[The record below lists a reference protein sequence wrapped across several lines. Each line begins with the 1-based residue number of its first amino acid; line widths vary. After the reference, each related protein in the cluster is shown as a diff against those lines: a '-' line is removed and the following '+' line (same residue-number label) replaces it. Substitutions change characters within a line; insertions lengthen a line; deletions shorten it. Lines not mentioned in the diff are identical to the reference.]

1 MFQRICRFLTLNI
14 QLIFVFDGPGR
25 PWKRGGRGGGK
36 IDYRQRDLLK
46 EVLRHLGVPYHEA
59 PGEAEAECAH
69 MQILGMVDAVWSQ
82 DSDCLMFG
90 CTLWIRDDRVVKEK
104 GTKDRSKENTQKSK
118 KTARVVK
125 AQNLKDRLQIDREGL
140 ILFAMLVGG
149 DYDTK
154 GLPGCGPSM
163 ALRMI
168 KKGLGQS
175 LCACSSQRDCDNW
188 SIRMAEGL
196 QSSGGRAIDIPP
208 RFPDFKTL
216 VKYNSPKVTGDD
228 ALANNAKLNLDNM
241 RPINEL
247 NLLEVTSSR
256 FNKWGREYMNWVGP
270 VLLTRALLN
279 RSSTLPREVVHG
291 IKLVNER
298 AKKTDNGMPARVFER
313 KLSFSPFGVT
323 TLRREDF
330 EGERLGYWSGKAE
343 DLFDPDYRVKDR
355 ELPIYWLRKVLPPDV
370 LDPPPAELKR
380 KPVKRKKQDETR
392 EASDPHP
399 TAKKQRKTLPASD
412 PPAAAKRQLK
422 TATSSSTAPDT
433 HLKKMPSKQR
443 PQKSSAPVVEKN
455 IELTELSDS
464 DDELRLPSSR
474 SIPKSS
480 ARSVAA
486 QVIDFGS
493 PSSSETET
501 DVTHLTISARHA
513 GQRTPS
519 RNNRH
524 QQTMRSSSY
533 EHEEKDLQLAM
544 RMSVQEH
551 NAASS
556 PRPLAKD
563 DCSASFTPTEL
574 GGEPGFMP
582 HRPLATATRK
592 LHSTLSSSPSTI
604 PRQAAGLSRPVSTN
618 SIDYS
623 LSATRPPPT
632 GSSRFANSSLG
643 SSHTPPSTELRLQE
657 ELVSSKQKEPETT
670 FPDTFTAEQIRLARL
685 RHFQRPGVSSPT
697 ITPSTTPGRSNALPN
712 RTALPIFNLPAGAA
726 CIDLTND

>member
-46 EVLRHLGVPYHEA
+46 EVLRHFGVPYHEA
-59 PGEAEAECAH
+59 PGEAEAECAR

-140 ILFAMLVGG
+140 VLFAMLVGG

-168 KKGLGQS
+168 KKGLSQS
-175 LCACSSQRDCDNW
+175 LCACRSQRDCDNW
-188 SIRMAEGL
+188 SILMAEGL
-196 QSSGGRAIDIPP
+196 QSSGGRAIDVPP

-228 ALANNAKLNLDNM
+228 ALENNPKLNLDNM

-247 NLLEVTSSR
+247 KLLEVTSSR

-270 VLLTRALLN
+270 VLLTRALSN

-298 AKKTDNGMPARVFER
+298 GKKTDTGLPARVFER
-313 KLSFSPFGVT
+313 KLSFSPFGFT
-323 TLRREDF
+323 TLRKEDF

-370 LDPPPAELKR
+370 LDPPPAEPKR
-380 KPVKRKKQDETR
+380 KPVKRKKQDETMD
-392 EASDPHP
+392 ASDPHP
-399 TAKKQRKTLPASD
+399 TAKKQKKTLPASD
-412 PPAAAKRQLK
+412 PPAVVKRQRQ
-422 TATSSSTAPDT
+422 TATSSSTTPDT
-433 HLKKMPSKQR
+433 HTKKTPAKQR
-443 PQKSSAPVVEKN
+443 SQKSSAPIFENN
-455 IELTELSDS
+455 IQLIELSDS
-464 DDELRLPSSR
+464 DDELRLPSPR
-474 SIPKSS
+474 SIPKSF
-480 ARSVAA
+480 ARPVAA
-486 QVIDFGS
+486 QVTDFGS

-501 DVTHLTISARHA
+501 DVTQLAVVAQQA
-513 GQRTPS
+513 GRRTPS
-519 RNNRH
+519 QNNRH
-524 QQTMRSSSY
+524 QQAIRSSSY
-533 EHEEKDLQLAM
+533 EHEERDLQLAL

-551 NAASS
+551 NAASPS
-556 PRPLAKD
+556 RLFAEN
-563 DCSASFTPTEL
+563 DCSTSFASPQL
-574 GGEPGFMP
+574 GGESGFMP
-582 HRPLATATRK
+582 HRSSATATRNS
-592 LHSTLSSSPSTI
+592 HSTLSNSPSTV
-604 PRQAAGLSRPVSTN
+604 PRQVAGLSRPISTN
-618 SIDYS
+618 PIDHS
-623 LSATRPPPT
+623 LTATRPPPT
-632 GSSRFANSSLG
+632 RSSRFANSSLD
-643 SSHTPPSTELRLQE
+643 SPHTPRLTEVHRQE
-657 ELVSSKQKEPETT
+657 ELVSSKRMEAETIL
-670 FPDTFTAEQIRLARL
+670 PDTFTAEQIRLARL
-685 RHFQRPGVSSPT
+685 RHFQMPVNSSPT
-697 ITPSTTPGRSNALPN
+697 IPQSTTPRRSKTTPT
-712 RTALPIFNLPAGAA
+712 RTPHSTFNVPVGVA
-726 CIDLTND
+726 CIDLTDD